1 MILPRLP
8 TEKELEFIEALEP
21 VLRRI
26 EAGDVTV
33 DEIMQGLHAAA
44 SDMPPALLNKTPH

>member
-26 EAGDVTV
+26 EAGDITV
-33 DEIMQGLHAAA
+33 DEIMRGLHAA
-44 SDMPPALLNKTPH
+44 SCDVPIGLFVERQQ

>member
-1 MILPRLP
+1 MIFPRLP
-8 TEKELEFIEALEP
+8 TENELEFIEALEP

-26 EAGDVTV
+26 EAGDITV

-44 SDMPPALLNKTPH
+44 SDMPPVLLNQTPH